1 MGTGVIVKFQVKE
14 SAQIDGKKI
23 SVSEDFYT
31 ELEKKVKTLID
42 DACKRAK
49 SNNRNTVMGR
59 DV

>member
-1 MGTGVIVKFQVKE
+1 MGTGLIVHFQVKE
-14 SAQIDGKKI
+14 AAQIEGKRM

-31 ELEKKVKTLID
+31 ELEKKVKAMIEE
-42 DACKRAK
+42 ACKRAK